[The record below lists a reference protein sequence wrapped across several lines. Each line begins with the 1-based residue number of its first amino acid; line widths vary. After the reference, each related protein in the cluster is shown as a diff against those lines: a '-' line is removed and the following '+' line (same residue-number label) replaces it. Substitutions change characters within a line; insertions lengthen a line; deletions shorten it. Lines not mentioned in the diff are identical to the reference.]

1 MSALKCEEFV
11 VGGER
16 KLKQA
21 LALNLPRT
29 SCFRSKVNGRNAP

>member
-1 MSALKCEEFV
+1 MSALQREEFV

-21 LALNLPRT
+21 LALNLSRT
-29 SCFRSKVNGRNAP
+29 FYFRSKVNGRNAP